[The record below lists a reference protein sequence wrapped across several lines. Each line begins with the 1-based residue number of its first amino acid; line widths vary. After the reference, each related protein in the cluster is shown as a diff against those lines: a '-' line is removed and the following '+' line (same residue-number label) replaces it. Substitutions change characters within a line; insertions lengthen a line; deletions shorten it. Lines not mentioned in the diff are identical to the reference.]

1 MHDEPTEAEWV
12 NRPDGS
18 ISYAV
23 NGYPDGTF
31 DVSIYGEPGQGVG
44 EYSPRFESIDEARE
58 WAEANQYKGGEG

>member
-1 MHDEPTEAEWV
+1 MHDEPTESEWV

-31 DVSIYGEPGQGVG
+31 DVSIYGVPGQGVVA
-44 EYSPRFESIDEARE
+44 YSPRFESIGEAHE
-58 WAEANQYKGGEG
+58 WAATELA